1 MYFHDILI
9 QMEDLRK
16 QWKVQDFRYTK
27 EQKEKYEMLLA
38 LRRARITQLKEEGRV
53 SVSKSK
59 AKTTKKVVVEEED

>member
-1 MYFHDILI
+1 MYFHDILR

-27 EQKEKYEMLLA
+27 EQKEQYEMLLA

-53 SVSKSK
+53 DVSK
-59 AKTTKKVVVEEED
+59 AKTTKKVVVKEED

>member
-1 MYFHDILI
+1 MYFHDILR

-27 EQKEKYEMLLA
+27 EQKEQYEMLLA

-53 SVSKSK
+53 AVSK

>member
-9 QMEDLRK
+9 QMENLRK

-27 EQKEKYEMLLA
+27 EQKDQYEMLVA
-38 LRRARITQLKEEGRV
+38 LRRARVTQLKEEGRV
-53 SVSKSK
+53 AVSK

>member
-1 MYFHDILI
+1 
-9 QMEDLRK
+9 
-16 QWKVQDFRYTK
+16 
-27 EQKEKYEMLLA
+27 MLLA